1 MGTISKV
8 KLKGTEHLI
17 ASTAYATCTTA
28 AATAA
33 KVATVQNNHAFSL
46 IEGETIH
53 VYFKYSNTASS
64 PTLNINNTGA
74 KPIRQHGSTAPI
86 GWGSAWKDQSI
97 ISFTYNTDL
106 ISTGCWLMNDFSYQ
120 SALTVDFDY
129 QYAYS
134 EGFDTDAGTV
144 GDAIID
150 VYNQTKNINPDW
162 SASAGA
168 SSILNKPA
176 IPSTAADINA
186 APSNHTHNADEISF
200 VPRSQQ
206 WQDPLYDQTLG
217 ETIGSSLEN
226 SLNFTYHSI
235 IQVYNDTSQTIEVE
249 SGIMTFVPFNAI
261 HYKNDVNGVFSLDS
275 TGGVKV
281 NQAGYYRVSGSL
293 CGYTDSNAI
302 TTSGTVNNYRR
313 GLYIFVGTSPN
324 TDNCMEWV
332 SHVEYSVN
340 GVAFG
345 VTPQIIYANQND
357 IIYLVFRPMGQA
369 GKFNPG
375 LLRQSF
381 LNVERLPG
389 PYPAS

>member
-8 KLKGTEHLI
+8 KLNGTEHLI

-46 IEGETIH
+46 VEGETIH

-64 PTLNINNTGA
+64 PTLNINDTGA
-74 KPIRQHGSTAPI
+74 KPIRQHGSTAPS
-86 GWGSAWKDQSI
+86 GWGSAWRDQSI

-106 ISTGCWLMNDFSYQ
+106 ISTGCWLINDFSYQ

-144 GDAIID
+144 EDAIID
-150 VYNQTKNINPDW
+150 VYNQTKNVNPDW
-162 SASAGA
+162 SASAGV

-186 APSNHTHNADEISF
+186 APSYHTHNADEIQYIGRISA
-200 VPRSQQ
+200 VSGN
-206 WQDPLYDQTLG
+206 DLTDIVSNIYDQLDATMD
-217 ETIGSSLEN
+217 EFN
-226 SLNFTYHSI
+226 SRSI
-235 IQVYNDTSQTIEVE
+235 IQVGGATSSTVAAS
-249 SGIMTFVPFNAI
+249 SGTMTFVAFDSVT
-261 HYKNDVNGVFSLDS
+261 YKRSISGRLSLDS

-281 NQAGYYRVSGSL
+281 NVPGYYKVSAGLYCS
-293 CGYTDSNAI
+293 CDSRAI
-302 TTSGTVNNYRR
+302 NSTGGTVNRVR
-313 GLYIFVGTSPN
+313 KGLYIFSGTDSA
-324 TDNCMEWV
+324 TSSCT
-332 SHVEYSVN
+332 EYISN
-340 GVAFG
+340 
-345 VTPQIIYANQND
+345 IIYSDDTYGMCVGPAIIHANQND
-357 IIYLVFRPMGQA
+357 KIYLVFRPMG
-369 GKFNPG
+369 GPG
-375 LLRQSF
+375 TYNLGSRTSYLL
-381 LNVERLPG
+381 VEEMPS